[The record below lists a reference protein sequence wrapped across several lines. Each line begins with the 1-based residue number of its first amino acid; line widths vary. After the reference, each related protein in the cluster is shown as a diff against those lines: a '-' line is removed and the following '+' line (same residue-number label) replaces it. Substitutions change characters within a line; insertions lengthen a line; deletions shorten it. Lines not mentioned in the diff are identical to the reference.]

1 LAGKMLQMKR
11 KLSEVVDQHELQLLY
26 HAIADER

>member
-1 LAGKMLQMKR
+1 MKR
-11 KLSEVVDQHELQLLY
+11 KLSEVVDQHELQVLY